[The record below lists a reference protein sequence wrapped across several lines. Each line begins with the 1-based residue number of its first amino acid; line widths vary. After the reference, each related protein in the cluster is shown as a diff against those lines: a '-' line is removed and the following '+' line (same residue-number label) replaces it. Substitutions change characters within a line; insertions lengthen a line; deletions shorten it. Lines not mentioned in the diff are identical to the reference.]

1 MFAASLILG
10 ITLLAFAG
18 WLHYQDTEGWPS
30 DNFTTEL
37 DKTYHQRR
45 TRSRRR
51 IHFILGGC
59 GVAAIVAACWG
70 PGPVWFAMWSVVMV
84 SLFVVVGLAGMDALR
99 THRYMKS
106 KLPEIREQLLSDDE

>member
-1 MFAASLILG
+1 MFAGSMVLG
-10 ITLLAFAG
+10 ITLIAFAG

-37 DKTYHQRR
+37 DRTYHQRR

-51 IHFILGGC
+51 IHVILGGC

-70 PGPVWFAMWSVVMV
+70 LGPVWVAMWSVVMV
-84 SLFVVVGLAGMDALR
+84 SLVVVVGLAGMDALH

-106 KLPEIREQLLSDDE
+106 KLPEIRERLLSDDE